1 MMKMMDALGTGL
13 LATLLLFVLKK
24 RRNQLSSESRRRRL
38 IIMVGLFLTQQ
49 SLESVW
55 SMPRSSVRYPSVGVK
70 QHGAESEFWGDDLFY
85 DMFRFRKLHFFR
97 MMDAMGLRNKTM
109 FCGRIRKGQRFPAD
123 ICLMVVLRRL
133 AYPCRFVD
141 LVNMFGIPS
150 NRLCDIFH
158 FTLDYL
164 YHRFA
169 EKCQNI
175 TTWLP
180 FFPDFCTAMRDYGSP
195 YANLIGLL
203 DGNFMKTSRPCGLGN
218 KYFRLDR
225 LA

>member
-1 MMKMMDALGTGL
+1 MPTVQVRWEPKRDVQRWFCRTLETRRYDMMKMMDTLGTGL

-24 RRNQLSSESRRRRL
+24 RRNQLSRRRRL
-38 IIMVGLFLTQQ
+38 IVMVGLRLFLTQQ
-49 SLESVW
+49 SLESAW
-55 SMPRSSVRYPSVGVK
+55 SLPRSTVHYHSVGVK
-70 QHGAESEFWGDDLFY
+70 QHHDGAESEFWGDDLFY

-97 MMDAMGLRNKTM
+97 MMDAMGLRNRTI
-109 FCGRIRKGQRFPAD
+109 FCGRKRKGQRFPAD

-158 FTLDYL
+158 STLDYL
-164 YHRFA
+164 FHRFA

-180 FFPDFCTAMRDYGSP
+180 FPPDFCAAMRDYDSP
-195 YANLIGLL
+195 
-203 DGNFMKTSRPCGLGN
+203 
-218 KYFRLDR
+218 
-225 LA
+225 